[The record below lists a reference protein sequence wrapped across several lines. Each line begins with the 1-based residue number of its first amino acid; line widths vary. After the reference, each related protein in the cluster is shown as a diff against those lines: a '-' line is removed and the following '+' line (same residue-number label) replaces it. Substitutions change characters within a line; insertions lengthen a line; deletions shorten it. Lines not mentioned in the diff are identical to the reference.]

1 MLPSRQF
8 LLFCAVGVLNT
19 AFGYSVFAGLLYAG
33 LGRALALLLAT
44 CVGVLFNY
52 FSTGRIVFGNRGAG
66 RLPRFIASYAVV
78 YVCNLAVMEA
88 LVALGVN
95 VYVAGAV
102 AIVSSTVVAFL
113 LNRLFVFSRQA

>member
-1 MLPSRQF
+1 VLPSRQF
-8 LLFCAVGVLNT
+8 LLFCMVGAVNT
-19 AFGYSVFAGLLYAG
+19 AFGYSIFAVLLFLG

-44 CVGVLFNY
+44 CAGVLFNY

-66 RLPRFIASYAVV
+66 KLPRFVASYGVV

-95 VYVAGAV
+95 AYAAGA
-102 AIVSSTVVAFL
+102 ISILSSTVIAFV